1 VRDVHAKVI
10 HTTKRYK
17 REAAVLAIMKLH
29 WSPRSPFVRK
39 VMVAAHELGVAD
51 RIATVRTVV
60 AMDKVAPELL
70 PDNPL
75 GKIPT
80 LVLEDGTILYDS
92 AVIIEYLDS
101 LVGGGRMIPAGGA
114 ARFLELRRHAL
125 ATGFLDLLI
134 LWRAERAKEAPPAA
148 LLDAFATKADS
159 ALRAVDAEIGAIAA
173 SPVGIAQITFAIA
186 GDYMDFRFG
195 DLGWRDRAPRF
206 AAWQAHFRERPSM
219 LATPVVDG

>member
-1 VRDVHAKVI
+1 M
-10 HTTKRYK
+10 
-17 REAAVLAIMKLH
+17 MKLH

-39 VMVAAHELGVAD
+39 VMVAAHELGLAD
-51 RIATVRTVV
+51 RIDTVRTVV

-92 AVIIEYLDS
+92 LVIIDYLDS
-101 LVGGGRMIPAGGA
+101 LVGGGRMIPPPGP

-134 LWRAERAKEAPPAA
+134 LWRSERAKDAPPAA
-148 LLDAFATKADS
+148 LLEAFATKAGS
-159 ALRAVDAEIGAIAA
+159 ALRAIDAEIGAIAA
-173 SPVGIAQITFAIA
+173 TPPGVAQITFAIA
-186 GDYMDFRFG
+186 GDYMDFRFA
-195 DLGWRDRAPRF
+195 DLGWRDRAPRY
-206 AAWQAHFRERPSM
+206 AAWQAGFRERPSM
-219 LATPVVDG
+219 RATPVVDG

>member
-1 VRDVHAKVI
+1 M
-10 HTTKRYK
+10 
-17 REAAVLAIMKLH
+17 MKLH

-39 VMVAAHELGVAD
+39 VMVAAHELGVVD
-51 RIATVRTVV
+51 RITTVRTVV

-80 LVLEDGTILYDS
+80 LVLEDGTVLYDS

-101 LVGGGRMIPAGGA
+101 LGGGGRMVPAAGP
-114 ARFLELRRHAL
+114 ARFTELRRHAL

-134 LWRAERAKEAPPAA
+134 LWRSERAKEAPPAA

-159 ALRAVDAEIGAIAA
+159 ALRAIDAEIGAIAA
-173 SPVGIAQITFAIA
+173 TPVGIAQITFAIA
-186 GDYMDFRFG
+186 GDYMDFRFA
-195 DLGWRDRAPRF
+195 DLGWRDRAPRY
-206 AAWQAHFRERPSM
+206 AAWQARFRERPSM